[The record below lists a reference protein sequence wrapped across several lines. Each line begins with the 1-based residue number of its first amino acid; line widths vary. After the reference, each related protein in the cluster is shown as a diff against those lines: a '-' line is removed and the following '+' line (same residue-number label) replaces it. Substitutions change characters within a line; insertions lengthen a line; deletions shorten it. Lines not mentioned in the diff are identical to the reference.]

1 MESDLMLF
9 LPSFRA
15 SIRRKCNWT
24 EDDANTST
32 FVSIKH
38 GIGNWATMSKKSGYG
53 RCGRSQKQRWNN
65 RLKPDLKQDS
75 FTPQEE
81 ELIIKLH
88 ATIGSRWSIIAQQL
102 AGRTDND
109 VKNLWNTKLK
119 KKLSAMGIDPV
130 THKPFSQILT
140 DYGNIGGFPKAR
152 TRFVSLNRELKGAFM
167 SRPEQLQHSLQ
178 NFQNFN
184 SLCVKLPKTEAS
196 EECFF
201 SNNQDSSN
209 INQPPVDL
217 FSELQ
222 AIKFVTEA
230 SNYNYPKA
238 VFSHHPIP
246 ITDCSTS
253 SPLSSSS
260 SSSASH
266 SLAENQVN
274 WCDYLLDDAFLPSNF
289 KDQEDTLTIEEK
301 LVCGGGED
309 GSNNVPSTKDFETSL
324 STKGTSF
331 VEAMLE
337 CENEMFLN
345 FPGLSEDPFY

>member
-1 MESDLMLF
+1 MGRPPCCSDKVHN
-9 LPSFRA
+9 
-15 SIRRKCNWT
+15 RRCNWT
-24 EDDANTST
+24 DDDSNTST
-32 FVSIKH
+32 FVSTNH
-38 GIGNWATMSKKSGYG
+38 GIGNWATISKKSGYG
-53 RCGRSQKQRWNN
+53 RCRRSQKQRWSN
-65 RLKPDLKQDS
+65 RLKPDLKRYN

-102 AGRTDND
+102 VGRTDND

-152 TRFVSLNRELKGAFM
+152 TRFVFLNRELKGAFM

-178 NFQNFN
+178 TFQNFN
-184 SLCVKLPKTEAS
+184 SLCVKLPKTKAS
-196 EECFF
+196 KECFF
-201 SNNQDSSN
+201 SNNQDSST

-217 FSELQ
+217 LSELQ

-230 SNYNYPKA
+230 SNYNSPKA
-238 VFSHHPIP
+238 IFSQHPNP

-260 SSSASH
+260 STSASH
-266 SLAENQVN
+266 SLTENQVN
-274 WCDYLLDDAFLPSNF
+274 WCDYLLDDAFLPLNF
-289 KDQEDTLTIEEK
+289 KDQDDNTLTIEEK
-301 LVCGGGED
+301 LVCSGAQD
-309 GSNNVPSTKDFETSL
+309 GLNNVSSVKAFETSL
-324 STKGTSF
+324 STKGTSSSSF
-331 VEAMLE
+331 VDAMLE

-345 FPGLSEDPFY
+345 FPGLSDDPFY